1 MSSTYRDICRR
12 RFEFEQNG
20 RLYLMDKSVSP
31 KLIKHL
37 NLMVRDGETEMGED
51 ELETY
56 WELKK

>member
-1 MSSTYRDICRR
+1 MSLTYRDICRR

-37 NLMVRDGETEMGED
+37 NLMVRDGETEMGEN

-56 WELKK
+56 